1 MRFTPRNIFS
11 CLAAALAAATVAGC
25 GSFGDVPP
33 SGVFTGTVT
42 SYPGPHYVYVIQDP
56 PSGTGQVLLFLQG
69 ANGSATPV
77 QTITGPTG
85 MDITAVATDSSGE
98 LYIAGY
104 LPTSSFPVIEVY
116 AAGASG
122 AATPARTINVSDLY
136 SPTAMTI
143 DASGSLY
150 TVNPNDGEVFVY
162 SSTASG
168 AATPTRTISGSL
180 TQLDASEGVA
190 VDSSGNI
197 YVASALFNGNAA
209 TGAVYV
215 FSSTANGNVAPT
227 RIITNPNGLFLGEAI
242 DSTGDLY
249 LTLDTVG
256 TPPTGAIVEY
266 APGASGAATPMR
278 TIAGAATG
286 LLTAGG
292 VSVDGADD
300 IFVSDQAANASGNGY
315 TYSLDLFPASAT
327 GNIAPVDSFTS
338 SSWTNAAPGI
348 AIH

>member
-1 MRFTPRNIFS
+1 MRFTPRNVFS
-11 CLAAALAAATVAGC
+11 CLAAALAVAAIVGC
-25 GSFGDVPP
+25 GGIP
-33 SGVFTGTVT
+33 SAGNLFSSTTVT
-42 SYPGPHYVYVIQDP
+42 IYPGPHYVYVIQDP

-85 MDITAVATDSSGE
+85 MDITAVATDTSGE
-98 LYIAGY
+98 LYVAGY

-116 AAGASG
+116 PAGTNGSA
-122 AATPARTINVSDLY
+122 PNRTINVSDPYPL
-136 SPTAMTI
+136 TAMTV

-150 TVNPNDGEVFVY
+150 TVNPGDGEVFVY

-180 TQLDASEGVA
+180 TQLNSSEGVA

-197 YVASALFNGNAA
+197 YVASALFNGNTA
-209 TGAVYV
+209 TGAVYI

-249 LTLDTVG
+249 LTLDTIG

-266 APGASGAATPMR
+266 APGANGAATPMR
-278 TIAGAATG
+278 TIAGSATG
-286 LLTAGG
+286 LVTAGG
-292 VSVDGADD
+292 IGVDDFG
-300 IFVSDQAANASGNGY
+300 IFVANETPTANGY
-315 TYSLDLFPASAT
+315 TYSLDLFAASAT
-327 GNIAPVDSFTS
+327 GSVAPIDSITS
-338 SSWTNAAPGI
+338 TSWTNAAPGI
-348 AIH
+348 AIQ